1 MLLQIREVGIC
12 GTDRDLAAFR
22 LAFPPGGEDYLVL
35 GHECV
40 AEVVRTGP
48 AVTAVSTGDIVVPFV
63 RRPCSPPCNWCAT
76 GRRDLCSSGQYKERG
91 IVGAHGYFTE
101 LAVDR
106 ATDLVRIPE
115 NLSEHAVLIEPLSV
129 VEKAVTNASRL
140 HPGHPESALILGA
153 GPVGLLAA
161 MLLKIRGFSVDICS
175 LEPANSGRACLAEAA
190 GSQIPKR
197 TRSDV

>member
-1 MLLQIREVGIC
+1 M
-12 GTDRDLAAFR
+12 
-22 LAFPPGGEDYLVL
+22 L

-48 AVTAVSTGDIVVPFV
+48 AVTAVSTGDIVVPIV

-76 GRRDLCSSGQYKERG
+76 GRRDLCSSGQYRERG

-129 VEKAVTNASRL
+129 VEKAVANASRL

-175 LEPANSGRACLAEAA
+175 LEPAEFRPRTLGRSSQAPDTETNPIGRMTLLSKRLGQKASASG
-190 GSQIPKR
+190 G
-197 TRSDV
+197 